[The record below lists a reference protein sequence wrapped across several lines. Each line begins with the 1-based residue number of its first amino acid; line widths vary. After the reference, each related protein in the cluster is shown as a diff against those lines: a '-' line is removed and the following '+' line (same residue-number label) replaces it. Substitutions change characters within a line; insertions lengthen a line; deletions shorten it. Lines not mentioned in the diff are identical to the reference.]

1 MAGAPAPDNRE
12 PAMADVHLLPTRIAL
27 LLLLADLIGLILAF
41 NLANW
46 LRLGSLLGLPF
57 DILLPIAVQV
67 LALYVLDCY
76 SVETHVAGMRAAPR
90 TVVAIVLGAIVTAAV
105 VYASGLWGGGNSTVG
120 RGVMPVAHLIFAVWA
135 PVWRHYASRYQRQ
148 QTGRARWLVA
158 GTSEK
163 AARLY
168 RDFQQVRAETE
179 LSFLSDSSP
188 NHDNTLPNVVGTLD
202 DLESVLK
209 QDWSGIIV
217 APMSPLSEVLIQT
230 LMKAR
235 FSGLRVY
242 DLADFYEQRWFKVPV
257 MHTQRGW
264 LLFAHGFDLLHSA
277 LALRLKRL
285 LDIAASVI
293 LLIMFFPVMVFV
305 AIAVRLESR
314 GPALFQQTRTGLNGR
329 EFDILKFRSMY
340 LDAEKGGP
348 QWASARDPRV
358 TKVGRL
364 LRVLRLDEL
373 PQLINVIKGDMSFIG
388 PRPERPVFIRELEKK
403 IPFYDL
409 RQLVRPGITGWA
421 QVMYT
426 YGASTDDA
434 LEKLQYD
441 LYYIKNYSLLLDFAI
456 LLKTLRVVMLGQG
469 R

>member
-1 MAGAPAPDNRE
+1 MAGAHAPDNRE
-12 PAMADVHLLPTRIAL
+12 PAMSDVHLLPRRIAL

-41 NLANW
+41 NLATW
-46 LRLGSLLGLPF
+46 LRLGYLLGLPL
-57 DILLPIAVQV
+57 DIMLPIAVLV

-76 SVETHVAGMRAAPR
+76 SVETQVAGLRAAPR
-90 TVVAIVLGAIVTAAV
+90 TLAAILLGAAVTAAAI
-105 VYASGLWGGGNSTVG
+105 YASGLWARGYSTVG
-120 RGVMPVAHLIFAVWA
+120 RGVMPVAYLIFAVWA
-135 PVWRHYASRYQRQ
+135 PVWRHYASRYQRR
-148 QTGRARWLVA
+148 QTGNARWLVA

-168 RDFQQVRAETE
+168 RDFQRAHAEAE

-188 NHDNTLPNVVGTLD
+188 NHDSTLPNVVGTLD
-202 DLESVLK
+202 DLETALK
-209 QDWSGIIV
+209 QDWSGVIV
-217 APMSPLSEVLIQT
+217 APMAPLSEVLIQT

-285 LDIAASVI
+285 LDIAVSVI
-293 LLIMFFPVMVFV
+293 LLVIFFPVMVFV
-305 AIAVRLESR
+305 AVAVRLESR
-314 GPALFQQTRTGLNGR
+314 GPALFQQTRTGLNGK

-348 QWASARDPRV
+348 QWASAQDPRI

-373 PQLINVIKGDMSFIG
+373 PQLINVIKGEMSFIG
-388 PRPERPVFIRELEKK
+388 PRPERPVFIRELEKQ

-426 YGASTDDA
+426 YGASMDDA

>member
-1 MAGAPAPDNRE
+1 MAGTSAPDNRE
-12 PAMADVHLLPTRIAL
+12 PAKADIHLLPRRIAL
-27 LLLLADLIGLILAF
+27 LLLLADLIGLIVAF

-46 LRLGSLLGLPF
+46 LRLGSWLGLPF
-57 DILLPIAVQV
+57 DILLPVAVLV

-76 SVETHVAGMRAAPR
+76 SVETQVAGMPAAPR
-90 TVVAIVLGAIVTAAV
+90 TLVAVLLGAIVTAAV
-105 VYASGLWGGGNSTVG
+105 IYASGLWGSGNSTVG
-120 RGVMPVAHLIFAVWA
+120 RGVMPVAYLIFALWA
-135 PVWRHYASRYQRQ
+135 PVWRLYASRYQRQ
-148 QTGRARWLVA
+148 QTGKARWLVA
-158 GTSEK
+158 GTGEK

-168 RDFQQVRAETE
+168 RDFQKAHAEAE

-188 NHDNTLPNVVGTLD
+188 NHDNALPGVVGTMD
-202 DLESVLK
+202 DLDTVLN
-209 QDWSGIIV
+209 QDWSGVIV
-217 APMSPLSEVLIQT
+217 APMSPLSEGLIQK
-230 LMKAR
+230 LMKTR

-285 LDIAASVI
+285 LDIAVSVV
-293 LLIMFFPVMVFV
+293 LLIVCMPIMLIIAV
-305 AIAVRLESR
+305 AVRLESR
-314 GPALFQQTRTGLNGR
+314 GPALFRQTRTGLNGK
-329 EFDILKFRSMY
+329 EFEILKFRSMVV
-340 LDAEKGGP
+340 DAEKAGP
-348 QWASARDPRV
+348 QWTSARDPRV

-373 PQLINVIKGDMSFIG
+373 PQLINVIKGEMSFIG
-388 PRPERPVFIRELEKK
+388 PRPERPVFIRELEKQ

-421 QVMYT
+421 QVMYA
-426 YGASTDDA
+426 YGASMDDA

-456 LLKTLRVVMLGQG
+456 LLKTLRVVVLGRG

>member
-1 MAGAPAPDNRE
+1 
-12 PAMADVHLLPTRIAL
+12 MADIHLLPRRIAL

-57 DILLPIAVQV
+57 DILLPIAVLV

-76 SVETHVAGMRAAPR
+76 SVATQVAGMDAAPR
-90 TVVAIVLGAIVTAAV
+90 TLVAVLFGAIVTAAAI
-105 VYASGLWGGGNSTVG
+105 YASGLWGSGNATVG
-120 RGVMPVAHLIFAVWA
+120 RGVMPVAYLIFAVWA
-135 PVWRHYASRYQRQ
+135 PVWRLYASRYQRQ
-148 QTGRARWLVA
+148 QIGKARWLVA
-158 GTSEK
+158 GTGEK
-163 AARLY
+163 AVRLY
-168 RDFQQVRAETE
+168 RDFQKAHAEAE
-179 LSFLSDSSP
+179 LSFLSDATP
-188 NHDNTLPNVVGTLD
+188 NHDNALPRVVGTMD
-202 DLESVLK
+202 DLDTVLN
-209 QDWSGIIV
+209 QDWSGVIV
-217 APMSPLSEVLIQT
+217 APMSPMSETLIQK
-230 LMKAR
+230 LMKTR

-242 DLADFYEQRWFKVPV
+242 DLADFYEQRGFKVPV

-285 LDIAASVI
+285 LDIAVSVI
-293 LLIMFFPVMVFV
+293 LLIVCIPIMLII
-305 AIAVRLESR
+305 ALAVRLESR
-314 GPALFQQTRTGLNGR
+314 GPALFRQTRTGLNGK
-329 EFDILKFRSMY
+329 EFEILKFRSMVV
-340 LDAEKGGP
+340 DAEKAGP
-348 QWASARDPRV
+348 QWTSARDPRV
-358 TKVGRL
+358 TKVGRI

-373 PQLINVIKGDMSFIG
+373 PQLINVIKGEMSFIG
-388 PRPERPVFIRELEKK
+388 PRPERPVFIRELEKQ

-421 QVMYT
+421 QVMYA
-426 YGASTDDA
+426 YGASMDDA

-456 LLKTLRVVMLGQG
+456 LLKTLRVVVLGRG

>member
-1 MAGAPAPDNRE
+1 MAGAPAPGERE
-12 PAMADVHLLPTRIAL
+12 PAIADIHLLPRRIAL
-27 LLLLADLIGLILAF
+27 LLLLADLVGLILAF

-46 LRLGSLLGLPF
+46 LRLGSPLGLPF
-57 DILLPIAVQV
+57 DILLPIAVLV
-67 LALYVLDCY
+67 LTLYVLDCY
-76 SVETHVAGMRAAPR
+76 SVQTHVAGMPAAPR
-90 TVVAIVLGAIVTAAV
+90 TLVAVLLGAIVTAAAI
-105 VYASGLWGGGNSTVG
+105 YASGLWGSGNSTVG
-120 RGVMPVAHLIFAVWA
+120 RGVLPVAYLIFAVWA
-135 PVWRHYASRYQRQ
+135 PIWRHGASRYQRQ
-148 QTGRARWLVA
+148 QTGKARWLVA
-158 GTSEK
+158 GTGEK
-163 AARLY
+163 ALRLY
-168 RDFQQVRAETE
+168 QDFQKANSEAE
-179 LSFLSDSSP
+179 LSFLSDLSSK
-188 NHDNTLPNVVGTLD
+188 HDGALPAAVGTLE
-202 DLESVLK
+202 DLDTVLK

-217 APMSPLSEVLIQT
+217 APLSPLSEGLIQK

-264 LLFAHGFDLLHSA
+264 LLFAHGFDLLHNA

-285 LDIAASVI
+285 IDIVAAVI
-293 LLIMFFPVMVFV
+293 FLILCVPVMLII
-305 AIAVRLESR
+305 ATAVRLESR
-314 GPALFQQTRTGLNGR
+314 GPALFRQTRTGLNGK
-329 EFDILKFRSMY
+329 EFEILKFRSMY

-373 PQLINVIKGDMSFIG
+373 PQLINVIKGEMSFIG

-421 QVMYT
+421 QVMYN
-426 YGASTDDA
+426 YGASMDDA

-456 LLKTLRVVMLGQG
+456 LLRTLRVVILGRGQ
-469 R
+469 

>member
-1 MAGAPAPDNRE
+1 
-12 PAMADVHLLPTRIAL
+12 VL
-27 LLLLADLIGLILAF
+27 
-41 NLANW
+41 
-46 LRLGSLLGLPF
+46 
-57 DILLPIAVQV
+57 V

-76 SVETHVAGMRAAPR
+76 SVETQVAGMPAAPR
-90 TVVAIVLGAIVTAAV
+90 TLVAVLLGAIVTAAV
-105 VYASGLWGGGNSTVG
+105 IYASGLWGSGNSTVG
-120 RGVMPVAHLIFAVWA
+120 RGVMPVAYFVFALWA
-135 PVWRHYASRYQRQ
+135 PVWRLYASRYQRQ
-148 QTGRARWLVA
+148 QTGKARWLVA
-158 GTSEK
+158 GTGEK

-168 RDFQQVRAETE
+168 RDFQKAHAEAE

-188 NHDNTLPNVVGTLD
+188 NHDNALPGVVGTMD
-202 DLESVLK
+202 DLDTVLN
-209 QDWSGIIV
+209 QDWSGVIV
-217 APMSPLSEVLIQT
+217 APMSPLSETLIQK
-230 LMKAR
+230 LMKTR

-285 LDIAASVI
+285 LDIAVSVV
-293 LLIMFFPVMVFV
+293 LLIVCMPIMLIIAV
-305 AIAVRLESR
+305 AVRLESR
-314 GPALFQQTRTGLNGR
+314 GPALFRQTRTGLNGK
-329 EFDILKFRSMY
+329 EFEILKFRSMVV
-340 LDAEKGGP
+340 DAEKAGP
-348 QWASARDPRV
+348 QWTSARDPRV

-373 PQLINVIKGDMSFIG
+373 PQLINVIKGEMSFIG

-421 QVMYT
+421 QVMYA
-426 YGASTDDA
+426 YGASMDDA

-456 LLKTLRVVMLGQG
+456 LLKTLRVVMLGRG

>member
-1 MAGAPAPDNRE
+1 MTAAPAPDNRG
-12 PAMADVHLLPTRIAL
+12 PAVADIHLLPRRIAL
-27 LLLLADLIGLILAF
+27 LLLLADLVGLILAF

-46 LRLGSLLGLPF
+46 LRLGSLLGLPL
-57 DILLPIAVQV
+57 DILLPIAVLV

-76 SVETHVAGMRAAPR
+76 SVQTQVAGMRAAPR
-90 TVVAIVLGAIVTAAV
+90 TFVAVLLGAILTAAAI
-105 VYASGLWGGGNSTVG
+105 YASGLWGSGNSTVG
-120 RGVMPVAHLIFAVWA
+120 RGVMPLAYLIFAVWA
-135 PVWRHYASRYQRQ
+135 PIWRHYASNYQYQ
-148 QTGRARWLVA
+148 QTGKARWLVA
-158 GTSEK
+158 GTSDK
-163 AARLY
+163 AERLY
-168 RDFQQVRAETE
+168 RDFQKAHAEAE

-188 NHDNTLPNVVGTLD
+188 DADNALPRVVGGLD
-202 DLESVLK
+202 DLETVL
-209 QDWSGIIV
+209 QQEWSGIIV
-217 APMSPLSEVLIQT
+217 APVSPLSEGTIQK

-285 LDIAASVI
+285 LDIAVSVI
-293 LLIMFFPVMVFV
+293 LLIVCMPVMVIV
-305 AIAVRLESR
+305 AIAVRLESC
-314 GPALFQQTRTGLNGR
+314 GPALFRQTRTGLNGK
-329 EFDILKFRSMY
+329 EFQILKFRSMY
-340 LDAEKGGP
+340 VGAEEAGP
-348 QWASARDPRV
+348 QWAAARDPRV
-358 TKVGRL
+358 TRAGRL
-364 LRVLRLDEL
+364 LRALRLDEL
-373 PQLINVIKGDMSFIG
+373 PQLINVIKGEMSFIG
-388 PRPERPVFIRELEKK
+388 PRPERPVFIRELEKQ

-426 YGASTDDA
+426 YGASMDDA

-456 LLKTLRVVMLGQG
+456 LLKTLRVVMLGRG

>member
-1 MAGAPAPDNRE
+1 
-12 PAMADVHLLPTRIAL
+12 MADVHLLPRRIAL
-27 LLLLADLIGLILAF
+27 LLLLGDLIGLILAF

-46 LRLGSLLGLPF
+46 LRLGSLLGLPL
-57 DILLPIAVQV
+57 DILLPIAVLV

-76 SVETHVAGMRAAPR
+76 SVESQVAGMRAAPR
-90 TVVAIVLGAIVTAAV
+90 TLVAVVFGAIITAAAI
-105 VYASGLWGGGNSTVG
+105 YASGLWGSGNSAVG

-135 PVWRHYASRYQRQ
+135 SVSRLYASRYQRQ
-148 QTGRARWLVA
+148 QTGKARWLVA
-158 GTSEK
+158 GTGEK

-168 RDFQQVRAETE
+168 RDFQKAHAEAE
-179 LSFLSDSSP
+179 LSFLADATPDHDSA
-188 NHDNTLPNVVGTLD
+188 LPRIVGTLENLD
-202 DLESVLK
+202 AALN
-209 QDWSGIIV
+209 QDWSGVIV
-217 APMSPLSEVLIQT
+217 APMSPLSEGLIQK

-285 LDIAASVI
+285 LDVVVSVI
-293 LLIMFFPVMVFV
+293 LLVVCIPVMLII
-305 AIAVRLESR
+305 ALAVRLESP
-314 GPALFQQTRTGLNGR
+314 GPALFRQTRTGLNGR
-329 EFDILKFRSMY
+329 QFEILKFRSMY
-340 LDAEKGGP
+340 ADAERSGP
-348 QWASARDPRV
+348 QWASAQDPRV
-358 TKVGRL
+358 TRVGRL

-373 PQLINVIKGDMSFIG
+373 PQLINVIKGEMSFIG
-388 PRPERPVFIRELEKK
+388 PRPERPVFVRELEKQ

-426 YGASTDDA
+426 YGASMDDA

-456 LLKTLRVVMLGQG
+456 LLRTLRVVILGRGQ
-469 R
+469 

>member
-1 MAGAPAPDNRE
+1 MTAAPAPESRE
-12 PAMADVHLLPTRIAL
+12 PAVADIHLLPRRIAL
-27 LLLLADLIGLILAF
+27 LLLLGDLIGLILAF

-46 LRLGSLLGLPF
+46 LRLGSLLGLPL
-57 DILLPIAVQV
+57 DILLPIAVLV

-76 SVETHVAGMRAAPR
+76 SVQTQVAGMRAAPR
-90 TVVAIVLGAIVTAAV
+90 TFVAVLLGAVVTAAAI
-105 VYASGLWGGGNSTVG
+105 YASGLWGSGNSTVG
-120 RGVMPVAHLIFAVWA
+120 RGVMPVAYLIFAVWA
-135 PVWRHYASRYQRQ
+135 PIWRLYAARYQHLQ
-148 QTGRARWLVA
+148 AGKARWLVA

-163 AARLY
+163 AARLF
-168 RDFQQVRAETE
+168 RDFQKAHAEAE
-179 LSFLSDSSP
+179 LSFLSDDSP
-188 NHDNTLPNVVGTLD
+188 NPDDPLPGVIGTLD
-202 DLESVLK
+202 DLETVLR
-209 QDWSGIIV
+209 QEWSGVIV
-217 APMSPLSEVLIQT
+217 APISPLSEGLIQR

-242 DLADFYEQRWFKVPV
+242 DLSDFYEQRWFKVPV

-285 LDIAASVI
+285 LDIVVSVI
-293 LLIMFFPVMVFV
+293 LLIACAPIMIIV

-314 GPALFQQTRTGLNGR
+314 GPALFRQTRTGLNGK
-329 EFDILKFRSMY
+329 EFEILKFRSMY
-340 LDAEKGGP
+340 VGAEKAGP
-348 QWASARDPRV
+348 QWASAQDPRV
-358 TKVGRL
+358 TKSGRL

-373 PQLINVIKGDMSFIG
+373 PQLMNVIKGEMSFIG
-388 PRPERPVFIRELEKK
+388 PRPERPVFVRELEKQ

-426 YGASTDDA
+426 YGASMDDA

-456 LLKTLRVVMLGQG
+456 LLKTLRVVMLGRG

>member
-1 MAGAPAPDNRE
+1 MAGNPAPDNRE
-12 PAMADVHLLPTRIAL
+12 PAMADIHLLPRRIAL
-27 LLLLADLIGLILAF
+27 SLLLTDLMGLILAF

-46 LRLGSLLGLPF
+46 LRLGAFLGLPL
-57 DILLPIAVQV
+57 DMLLPIAVLV

-76 SVETHVAGMRAAPR
+76 SVEIQVAGMRAAPR
-90 TVVAIVLGAIVTAAV
+90 TLVAVLLGAIVTAAA
-105 VYASGLWGGGNSTVG
+105 VYASGLWGSGNSTVG
-120 RGVMPVAHLIFAVWA
+120 RGVMAVALLIFAAWA

-148 QTGRARWLVA
+148 QTGKARWLVA

-163 AARLY
+163 ALRLY
-168 RDFQQVRAETE
+168 RDFQKANAEAE
-179 LSFLSDSSP
+179 LSFLADSSA
-188 NHDNTLPNVVGTLD
+188 NHDNTLPRVVGTLE
-202 DLESVLK
+202 DLETVLE
-209 QDWSGIIV
+209 QDWSGVIV
-217 APMSPLSEVLIQT
+217 APLSPLSEGLIQK

-264 LLFAHGFDLLHSA
+264 LLFAHGFDLLHNA

-285 LDIAASVI
+285 LDIVVSVI
-293 LLIMFFPVMVFV
+293 LLIVCIPVMLIV
-305 AIAVRLESR
+305 AIAVRLESH
-314 GPALFQQTRTGLNGR
+314 GPAWFRQTRTGLNGK
-329 EFDILKFRSMY
+329 EFEIMKFRSMY
-340 LDAEKGGP
+340 VNAENDGP
-348 QWASARDPRV
+348 KWASARDPRV

-364 LRVLRLDEL
+364 LRILRLDEL
-373 PQLINVIKGDMSFIG
+373 PQLLNVIKGEMSFIG
-388 PRPERPVFIRELEKK
+388 PRPERPVFIRELEKQ

-421 QVMYT
+421 QVMYS
-426 YGASTDDA
+426 YGATMDDA

-456 LLKTLRVVMLGQG
+456 LLKTLGVVMLGRG

>member
-1 MAGAPAPDNRE
+1 
-12 PAMADVHLLPTRIAL
+12 MADVHLLPTRIAL
-27 LLLLADLIGLILAF
+27 LLVLADLIGLILAF

-57 DILLPIAVQV
+57 GILLPIAVQV

-90 TVVAIVLGAIVTAAV
+90 TVVAILLGAIVTAAV

-120 RGVMPVAHLIFAVWA
+120 RGVLPVAHLTFAVWA

-148 QTGRARWLVA
+148 QTGKARWLVA

-188 NHDNTLPNVVGTLD
+188 NHDNSLLNVVGTLD
-202 DLESVLK
+202 DLETVLK
-209 QDWSGIIV
+209 QDWSGVIV

-264 LLFAHGFDLLHSA
+264 LLFAHGFDLLHNA

-293 LLIMFFPVMVFV
+293 LLIIFFPVMVFV
-305 AIAVRLESR
+305 AVAVRVESR
-314 GPALFQQTRTGLNGR
+314 GPALFQQTRTGLNGK

-340 LDAEKGGP
+340 VDAEKGGP
-348 QWASARDPRV
+348 QWASAKDPRI

-373 PQLINVIKGDMSFIG
+373 PQLINVIKGEMSFIG
-388 PRPERPVFIRELEKK
+388 PRPERPVFVRELEKQ

-426 YGASTDDA
+426 YGASLDDA

>member
-1 MAGAPAPDNRE
+1 MAGVPAPDNRE
-12 PAMADVHLLPTRIAL
+12 PAMADIHLLPRRIAL

-57 DILLPIAVQV
+57 DILLPIAV

-76 SVETHVAGMRAAPR
+76 SVETQVAGIDAAPR
-90 TVVAIVLGAIVTAAV
+90 TLVAVLFGAIVTAAAI
-105 VYASGLWGGGNSTVG
+105 YASGLWGSGNATVG
-120 RGVMPVAHLIFAVWA
+120 RGVMPVAYLIFAVWA
-135 PVWRHYASRYQRQ
+135 PVWRLYASRYQRQ
-148 QTGRARWLVA
+148 QIGKARWLVA
-158 GTSEK
+158 GTGEK
-163 AARLY
+163 AVRLY
-168 RDFQQVRAETE
+168 RDFQKAHAEAE
-179 LSFLSDSSP
+179 LSFLSDATP
-188 NHDNTLPNVVGTLD
+188 NHDNALPRVVGTMD
-202 DLESVLK
+202 DLDTVLN
-209 QDWSGIIV
+209 QDWSGVIV
-217 APMSPLSEVLIQT
+217 APMSPLSETLIQK
-230 LMKAR
+230 LMKTR

-285 LDIAASVI
+285 LDIAVSGI
-293 LLIMFFPVMVFV
+293 LLIVCIPIMLTI

-314 GPALFQQTRTGLNGR
+314 GPALFRQTRTGLNGR
-329 EFDILKFRSMY
+329 EFDILKFRSMVV
-340 LDAEKGGP
+340 DAEKAGP
-348 QWASARDPRV
+348 QWTSAHDPRV
-358 TKVGRL
+358 TKVGRI

-373 PQLINVIKGDMSFIG
+373 PQLINVIKGEMSFIG
-388 PRPERPVFIRELEKK
+388 PRPERPVFIRELEKQ

-426 YGASTDDA
+426 YGASMDDA

-456 LLKTLRVVMLGQG
+456 LLRTLRVVILGKGQ
-469 R
+469 

>member
-1 MAGAPAPDNRE
+1 MAGASAPDNRE
-12 PAMADVHLLPTRIAL
+12 PAKADIHLLPRRIAL

-46 LRLGSLLGLPF
+46 LRLGSWLGLPF
-57 DILLPIAVQV
+57 DILLPVAVLV

-76 SVETHVAGMRAAPR
+76 SVESQVAGMRAAPR
-90 TVVAIVLGAIVTAAV
+90 TLVAVLLGAIVTAAAI
-105 VYASGLWGGGNSTVG
+105 YASGLWGSGNSTVG
-120 RGVMPVAHLIFAVWA
+120 RGVMPVAYLIFAVWA
-135 PVWRHYASRYQRQ
+135 PVWRVYASRYQRQ
-148 QTGRARWLVA
+148 QTGKARWLVA
-158 GTSEK
+158 GTGEK

-168 RDFQQVRAETE
+168 RDFQKAHAEAE

-188 NHDNTLPNVVGTLD
+188 NHDNALPGVVGTMD
-202 DLESVLK
+202 DLDTVLN
-209 QDWSGIIV
+209 QDWSGVIV
-217 APMSPLSEVLIQT
+217 APESPLSETLIQQ
-230 LMKAR
+230 LMKTR

-285 LDIAASVI
+285 LDIAVSVV
-293 LLIMFFPVMVFV
+293 LLIVCMPISLII

-314 GPALFQQTRTGLNGR
+314 GPALFRQTRTGLNGK
-329 EFDILKFRSMY
+329 EFEILKFRSMVV
-340 LDAEKGGP
+340 DAEKAGP
-348 QWASARDPRV
+348 QWTSARDPRV
-358 TKVGRL
+358 TKVERL

-373 PQLINVIKGDMSFIG
+373 PQLINVIKGEMSFIG
-388 PRPERPVFIRELEKK
+388 PRPERPVFVRELEKQ

-421 QVMYT
+421 QAMYA
-426 YGASTDDA
+426 YGASMDDS
-434 LEKLQYD
+434 LEQLQYD

-456 LLKTLRVVMLGQG
+456 LLKTLRVVVLG
-469 R
+469 